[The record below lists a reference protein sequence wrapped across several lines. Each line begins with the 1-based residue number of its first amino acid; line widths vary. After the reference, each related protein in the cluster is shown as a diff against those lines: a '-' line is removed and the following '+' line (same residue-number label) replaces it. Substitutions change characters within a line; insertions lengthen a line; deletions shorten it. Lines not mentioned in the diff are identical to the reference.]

1 MRKVFLLSIAVLG
14 MSIGIKAQKF
24 AYIDSEYILKNIP
37 AYEAAKQQLDQY
49 AAEWQKEIE
58 KYYAEID
65 KMYKDYQS
73 EKVLMTEDMKKK
85 REDEILQKEKEAKE
99 LQKKYFGPEGELYKK
114 RQELMK
120 PIQDEIYNAVKEIAN
135 EGNYDMIFDVAD
147 KTILLY
153 TNPKYDKSDEVLKK
167 LGYKN

>member
-1 MRKVFLLSIAVLG
+1 MNKLFMLMSFVAGVFQIY
-14 MSIGIKAQKF
+14 AQKI

-37 AYEAAKQQLDQY
+37 AYESAKQQLDQY
-49 AAEWQKEIE
+49 AVEWQKEIE
-58 KYYAEID
+58 KLYAEID
-65 KMYKDYQS
+65 KMYKDYQA

-85 REDEILQKEKEAKE
+85 RQDEILQKEKEAKE
-99 LQKKYFGPEGELYKK
+99 LQKKYFGVEGELYKK

-120 PIQDEIYNAVKEIAN
+120 PLQDEIYNAVKEIAD
-135 EGNYDMIFDVAD
+135 EAGYDIIFDVAD
-147 KTILLY
+147 KTIMLY